1 MSKLGIFC
9 ISGAFLL
16 FGSSAF
22 AQSIGVDNNTNSAS
36 QAGATA
42 IAIGGGGNS
51 PSKIKTTVPAFAP
64 GLVAAGVHSCAG
76 STSVGV
82 GATGWG
88 FGFGSTYEMR
98 ECNRRAYAAALLGMG
113 QNSAALDLICLNKE
127 VRASLNATGV
137 VCPSQ
142 GLAARSTSAPRQER
156 QVRSG
161 PLFASVS
168 NEEPASIA
176 TGRTAPRPTPQAAG
190 GKRTYSAKAL
200 GLSSSQLRAKGCV
213 LRTTSNNA
221 QAWYCSRPLM

>member
-1 MSKLGIFC
+1 MSKLGILC
-9 ISGAFLL
+9 LSGTLIF
-16 FGSSAF
+16 FGGSAF
-22 AQSIGVDNNTNSAS
+22 AQNFNVDNNTNSAS

-51 PSKIKTTVPAFAP
+51 PDKIKTTVPAFAP

-88 FGFGSTYEMR
+88 LGFGSTYEMR

-113 QNSAALDLICLNKE
+113 QNGAALDLICLNKE

-137 VCPSQ
+137 FCPSQ
-142 GLAARSTSAPRQER
+142 GLAARSAPAPQRARQ
-156 QVRSG
+156 G

-168 NEEPASIA
+168 NEEPASISNSA
-176 TGRTAPRPTPQAAG
+176 VPARATPQATSA
-190 GKRTYSAKAL
+190 KRTYSAKAL
-200 GLSSSQLRAKGCV
+200 GLSSSQLKAKGCV
-213 LRTTSNNA
+213 LRNTANNT
-221 QAWYCSRPLM
+221 QAWHCSRPLL

>member
-1 MSKLGIFC
+1 MSKLGILC
-9 ISGAFLL
+9 LSGTLLL
-16 FGSSAF
+16 FGGSAF
-22 AQSIGVDNNTNSAS
+22 AQAVNVDNNTNSAS

-51 PSKIKTTVPAFAP
+51 PDKIKTTVPAFAP

-88 FGFGSTYEMR
+88 LGFGSTYEMR

-113 QNSAALDLICLNKE
+113 QNRAALDLICLNKE

-142 GLAARSTSAPRQER
+142 GLATRTAAQPVRARA
-156 QVRSG
+156 

-168 NEEPASIA
+168 NEEPASIPARTTA
-176 TGRTAPRPTPQAAG
+176 TKATPQAAG

-200 GLSSSQLRAKGCV
+200 GLSSDQLRAKGCI
-213 LRTTSNNA
+213 LRNTANNS
-221 QAWYCSRPLM
+221 QAWHCSRPLM